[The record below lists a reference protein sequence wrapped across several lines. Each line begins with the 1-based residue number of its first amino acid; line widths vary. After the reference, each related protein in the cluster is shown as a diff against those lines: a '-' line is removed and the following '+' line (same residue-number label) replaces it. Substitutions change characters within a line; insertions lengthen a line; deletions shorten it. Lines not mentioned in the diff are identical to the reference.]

1 MLKELLHK
9 LHPELKSMGGGVK
22 GRKDALVEALHHTMS
37 VINGEEGWDL
47 PAKLVFSMPRRLAA
61 VELVEGKQTKY

>member
-9 LHPELKSMGGGVK
+9 LYPELKFMGGGVK
-22 GRKDALVEALHHTMS
+22 ERKDTLVKTLHHTMS

-47 PAKLVFSMPRRLAA
+47 PAKLVFFMPR
-61 VELVEGKQTKY
+61 

>member
-47 PAKLVFSMPRRLAA
+47 PAKLVFSMPR
-61 VELVEGKQTKY
+61 